1 MPAVFGVAHAAFS
14 NVQVDLFTAFGSF
27 ALLLLVDFT
36 GRPRVRCASY
46 LVLFAVGCG
55 FIALGTLVSTHKVP
69 AVAAMA
75 VVGFLVLFAGIVA
88 PQAATAATAALLL
101 FVLPVAVAAPP
112 SQIGPRLLGWVL
124 AAAVSIP
131 ACMLVWPTP
140 WHDVLRTR
148 LSAALKAVAR
158 VVDAHAAGQPDRD
171 AHDILAAELGLLRRQ
186 FRGTPYPPTGTAS
199 NAVALSKLVGRVEWV
214 ANNATLS
221 NTEVVDL
228 DPSVRAVLVGGGGHA
243 PAQRGTGL

>member
-1 MPAVFGVAHAAFS
+1 MTSMAAPTAATEVPRRRGPRGWIRAKDPDYLAVKRSVRAAVVMPAVFGVSHVAFS

-112 SQIGPRLLGWVL
+112 SQIGPTAARLGIGRRRLHPGLHACL
-124 AAAVSIP
+124 AHP
-131 ACMLVWPTP
+131 
-140 WHDVLRTR
+140 
-148 LSAALKAVAR
+148 VAR
-158 VVDAHAAGQPDRD
+158 RPAHPAR
-171 AHDILAAELGLLRRQ
+171 
-186 FRGTPYPPTGTAS
+186 RGTQ
-199 NAVALSKLVGRVEWV
+199 GRG
-214 ANNATLS
+214 
-221 NTEVVDL
+221 
-228 DPSVRAVLVGGGGHA
+228 PGGGRPRRG
-243 PAQRGTGL
+243 PA